1 MKHRFFFSTLVMG
14 FFLLS
19 CSHVTSSSLSSLSAS
34 GTGALPSSTSSSEP
48 VDPHS
53 PFEHVLSKYSLADE
67 GKSLSRSLLPST
79 GERSILVIPVT
90 IGGYESNATAE
101 TRNDIV
107 ATFNGQASET
117 GYESL
122 RSYYSASSFGQLSL
136 HATVTDWFNCGY
148 SAQEIINASSNDAL
162 AGVRSILKKAIAWF
176 RFQYNES
183 GSRFDTDGDGY
194 LDAVWLIYSA
204 PDFSKDSTLNNPH
217 KTFWAM
223 TSWNKDE
230 GDIYQ
235 PVPSGFSWGSY
246 DFMYR
251 AYGNKSLDAHTYI
264 HETGHLLGLDDYYDY
279 ENKCAPMGGV
289 DMMDRNI
296 IDHNAYSK
304 FALGWVS
311 PILATHAGSITLHP
325 SVTTGSCLII
335 PTSKGWN
342 GSVFDEYLLIEM
354 YAPEG
359 LNNKD
364 SLAPYTQGFPQ
375 SFTRYGIRIYHVDA
389 RLCIYAGSSKRD
401 YTDELTTTGFFHSA
415 LAHSNTGARSKDRR
429 YKLLQLLDHSG
440 VNQAATTAA
449 STSASLWGNDDSF
462 TFASYQNEFP
472 LQGTMNNGYKFSY
485 KITFEYLDR
494 EGVTVSLE
502 TI

>member
-1 MKHRFFFSTLVMG
+1 
-14 FFLLS
+14 
-19 CSHVTSSSLSSLSAS
+19 
-34 GTGALPSSTSSSEP
+34 
-48 VDPHS
+48 
-53 PFEHVLSKYSLADE
+53 
-67 GKSLSRSLLPST
+67 
-79 GERSILVIPVT
+79 
-90 IGGYESNATAE
+90 
-101 TRNDIV
+101 
-107 ATFNGQASET
+107 
-117 GYESL
+117 
-122 RSYYSASSFGQLSL
+122 
-136 HATVTDWFNCGY
+136 
-148 SAQEIINASSNDAL
+148 
-162 AGVRSILKKAIAWF
+162 
-176 RFQYNES
+176 
-183 GSRFDTDGDGY
+183 
-194 LDAVWLIYSA
+194 
-204 PDFSKDSTLNNPH
+204 
-217 KTFWAM
+217 
-223 TSWNKDE
+223 
-230 GDIYQ
+230 
-235 PVPSGFSWGSY
+235 
-246 DFMYR
+246 
-251 AYGNKSLDAHTYI
+251 
-264 HETGHLLGLDDYYDY
+264 LGLDDYYDY
-279 ENKCAPMGGV
+279 ENKCAPMGVV

-325 SVTTGSCLII
+325 SVTTGNCLLI